1 MKHDGVRVIR
11 PVQFCW
17 RLRFS
22 PALRAEVDNPERNRS
37 RTLTGLAHDG
47 ENVRMLRN
55 GLSYCP
61 DITETVEIHLQTIR
75 EAVRSAA
82 LFRADGLDINRYPVS
97 MSER

>member
-1 MKHDGVRVIR
+1 MRESARGHRGSAD
-11 PVQFCW
+11 
-17 RLRFS
+17 RLGRL
-22 PALRAEVDNPERNRS
+22 AITRD
-37 RTLTGLAHDG
+37 GLAQRDRL
-47 ENVRMLRN
+47 VF
-55 GLSYCP
+55 GLCRDAGVHVAVTMSGGYCE